1 MTSGSFAIEDTLELR
16 IERSNC
22 VRFEARGLQEG
33 AVTIR
38 DLVRHALRH
47 RPDHIV
53 VGEVRGGEA
62 ADLLQALNTGHGG
75 SLTTV
80 HANNAE
86 SALSR
91 IASCAMQGGGELPW
105 EVTCRGVVD
114 GIAMVIHMTRHEGRR
129 FVEEAVFV
137 KGYEAGENRWAIQPV
152 WPPEAT
158 EPPGESSRAGR
169 GCVKALHESSPQAR
183 RHFTRFDQ
191 VEQLVRA
198 ALADPDTGFM
208 ARLMMLCSL
217 PRTDPGDRN
226 QYKRVNG
233 PFTLIM
239 TAVGPT
245 GLPFGNLSRLLLAWV
260 CTEAVR
266 TQSRELVLGSSLS
279 GFMRRLGMAPIGGGS
294 RGGRT
299 RLRNQ
304 MKRLF
309 NAHIQL
315 AYEDEQVSASVNSPV
330 ASRTGFWW
338 NERRPDEQGLWDSQ
352 IELGEKFFHE
362 ILQHP
367 VPPGPEYPE
376 GPQALFAGAGS
387 LPMADVSDLHIEAP
401 ATGSPGRV
409 STASSERSQPGQTT
423 TEPSRDFRKGCLR
436 ELIKIKT
443 AWPDLAYATAQGVLV
458 LWPSKPAILP
468 TRLQLVE

>member
-1 MTSGSFAIEDTLELR
+1 M
-16 IERSNC
+16 
-22 VRFEARGLQEG
+22 
-33 AVTIR
+33 
-38 DLVRHALRH
+38 
-47 RPDHIV
+47 
-53 VGEVRGGEA
+53 
-62 ADLLQALNTGHGG
+62 
-75 SLTTV
+75 
-80 HANNAE
+80 
-86 SALSR
+86 
-91 IASCAMQGGGELPW
+91 
-105 EVTCRGVVD
+105 
-114 GIAMVIHMTRHEGRR
+114 
-129 FVEEAVFV
+129 
-137 KGYEAGENRWAIQPV
+137 
-152 WPPEAT
+152 
-158 EPPGESSRAGR
+158 
-169 GCVKALHESSPQAR
+169 KALHESSPQAR

-330 ASRTGFWW
+330 SSRTGFWW

-367 VPPGPEYPE
+367 VPLDLNILK
-376 GPQALFAGAGS
+376 ALKRSSLGLDLYLWLTYRTFTLRHPLRLSWARLYRQFGA
-387 LPMADVSDLHIEAP
+387 EP
-401 ATGSPGRV
+401 ARANDNRTV
-409 STASSERSQPGQTT
+409 Q
-423 TEPSRDFRKGCLR
+423 DFRKGCLR